1 MKPEVAKIWVDA
13 LRSGEYTQAA
23 GVLKL
28 ARSYPAVGYH
38 HCCLGVLCELYD
50 QNHEEKL
57 EQQTSDIYSEETTV
71 YFNGEHEI
79 LPVIVADWAGLGSRK
94 GTPTN
99 HMFPSLVDLNDN
111 GSSFEKIAD
120 VIEKNVEN
128 L

>member
-13 LRSGEYTQAA
+13 LRSGEYTQGKQA
-23 GVLKL
+23 LKFTKGGKW
-28 ARSYPAVGYH
+28 Y

-57 EQQTSDIYSEETTV
+57 EQTTDIYAEKTIV

-79 LPVIVADWAGLGSRK
+79 LPQIVADWAGLGSRK
-94 GTPTN
+94 GI
-99 HMFPSLVDLNDN
+99 HVVSLVDLNDN
-111 GSSFEKIAD
+111 GYSFKEISD
-120 VIEKNVEN
+120 VIEQNVKN

>member
-1 MKPEVAKIWVDA
+1 MKPEIAKIWVDA

-23 GVLKL
+23 GALKV
-28 ARSYPAVGYH
+28 ARFYPEVGYS

-57 EQQTSDIYSEETTV
+57 EQTIDIYAEETIV

-79 LPVIVADWAGLGSRK
+79 LPQIVADWAGLGSRK
-94 GTPTN
+94 GT
-99 HMFPSLVDLNDN
+99 HVVPSLVDLNDN
-111 GSSFEKIAD
+111 GFSFKEISD
-120 VIEKNVEN
+120 VIEQNVDV